1 MQSVLVV
8 EDDKKIS
15 MALSLRLKSMGY
27 TVDSASDAVYA
38 MNAAMRCKPE
48 VVLLDI
54 NLPGG
59 DGFVVADRLR
69 ASVELGGT
77 PIIFITASRDP
88 DLRLRAGKYGSSRFI
103 EKPFQAG
110 QLTDAIDQ
118 LCH

>member
-1 MQSVLVV
+1 MHSVLVV

-15 MALSLRLKSMGY
+15 MALTMRLTSMGY
-27 TVDSASDAVYA
+27 EVDSAPDAFYA
-38 MNAAMRCKPE
+38 MNVAIKCKPE

-59 DGFVVADRLR
+59 DGFVVADRMR
-69 ASVELGGT
+69 ASAELAGT
-77 PIIFITASRDP
+77 PIIFITASKDP
-88 DLRLRAGKYGSSRFI
+88 KMRIRAGQYNASRFL